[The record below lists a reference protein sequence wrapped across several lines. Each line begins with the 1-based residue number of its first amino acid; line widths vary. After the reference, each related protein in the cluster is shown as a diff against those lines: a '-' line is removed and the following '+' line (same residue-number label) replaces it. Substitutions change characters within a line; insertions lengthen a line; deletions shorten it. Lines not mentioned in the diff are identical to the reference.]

1 MKMTKER
8 TTTIIGIGIA
18 AVAITALLR
27 VSALQNGLSSSKTI
41 SLIRCFIA

>member
-8 TTTIIGIGIA
+8 TTAFIGIA
-18 AVAITALLR
+18 AVAITALLG

-41 SLIRCFIA
+41 S

>member
-8 TTTIIGIGIA
+8 TTTIIGIA

-27 VSALQNGLSSSKTI
+27 VSALQNCLSPSKTI
-41 SLIRCFIA
+41 S